1 MNQDNN
7 YEGTEKPEMSLTRK
21 LTALADGL
29 NVYSGL
35 QKDEEIILIPFSF
48 SLYGT
53 ARTVKDFAQT
63 YLDELNHNECR
74 EVLDIDFGK
83 MTSVDYWLNKCDKL
97 KRDMEALGT
106 VPMKEHGFT
115 VTLIDFTPAFTT
127 DISKAI
133 VDIIMEVV
141 EMLRVIYQKLDNAPL
156 SLYGNFYRYQKSL
169 YDRHPVEAR
178 YKEFKRD
185 AGVLTFDSLMD
196 KQAFE
201 IEECLKK
208 KLLRHTRVPSG
219 GEVAQMNLEMMYK
232 HLPYGYVIPEEL
244 KKCYARFFRFVLKDG
259 DMLRLDYDLYGNYL
273 FQYFYQLSEAE
284 RQALIELDIML
295 ELINED
301 MMAMSATH
309 KCEESLPEV
318 VEFHRNCELFDDN
331 MPLSALFFDKKHE
344 DLRTII
350 GSWRP
355 YLIEVNPEE
364 DALCLST
371 FNFDLKRI
379 QPSTVYIDFAH
390 LIIKEALIVHMSD
403 LAAYMFRHSNL
414 SKSENSLYVQLKR
427 YKNICEPSKK
437 KGKKRRKFA

>member
-1 MNQDNN
+1 MTR
-7 YEGTEKPEMSLTRK
+7 ESKLGGTEKPEMTLTRK
-21 LTALADGL
+21 LIALDEGL
-29 NVYSGL
+29 NVYSSL
-35 QKDEEIILIPFSF
+35 HKDEEIILIPFSF

-53 ARTVKDFAQT
+53 VRTVKDFTQT

-115 VTLIDFTPAFTT
+115 VTLIDFTPEFTT

-133 VDIIMEVV
+133 VNIIIEVV

-156 SLYGNFYRYQKSL
+156 SLYGNFYRYQKSHC
-169 YDRHPVEAR
+169 DRRPVEAR

-185 AGVLTFDSLMD
+185 AGVLTLESLMD

-295 ELINED
+295 ELINQD
-301 MMAMSATH
+301 MVALNSTILPDELATPEAMIYWQKAMKAGWVDENYQT
-309 KCEESLPEV
+309 KLSLTK
-318 VEFHRNCELFDDN
+318 
-331 MPLSALFFDKKHE
+331 SALFASHMAIRLGIKDKWKYFE
-344 DLRTII
+344 ILWKRKNMRSNYNTAILQKESSEFLDDVKDLFSTI
-350 GSWRP
+350 
-355 YLIEVNPEE
+355 
-364 DALCLST
+364 
-371 FNFDLKRI
+371 
-379 QPSTVYIDFAH
+379 
-390 LIIKEALIVHMSD
+390 
-403 LAAYMFRHSNL
+403 
-414 SKSENSLYVQLKR
+414 
-427 YKNICEPSKK
+427 
-437 KGKKRRKFA
+437 

>member
-1 MNQDNN
+1 MTQDSN
-7 YEGTEKPEMSLTRK
+7 YEGAEKPEMSLTRK

-156 SLYGNFYRYQKSL
+156 SLYGNFYRYQKNRC
-169 YDRHPVEAR
+169 DRNPVEAR

-185 AGVLTFDSLMD
+185 AGVLTLNSLMD

-208 KLLRHTRVPSG
+208 KLLRHTREPSDR
-219 GEVAQMNLEMMYK
+219 EVAQMNLEKMYK
-232 HLPYGYVIPEEL
+232 HLPYGYVIPEDL

-259 DMLRLDYDLYGNYL
+259 DILRLDDDLYGNYL

-295 ELINED
+295 ELINQD
-301 MMAMSATH
+301 MVALNSTILPDELATPEAMIYWQKAMKAGWVDEHYQTKLSLTQSAILAFEMANRLNIKDRWKVFEAFWQRKNMRSSYNNALLQRQ
-309 KCEESLPEV
+309 SLK
-318 VEFHRNCELFDDN
+318 FQDDVK
-331 MPLSALFFDKKHE
+331 ALF
-344 DLRTII
+344 
-350 GSWRP
+350 SA
-355 YLIEVNPEE
+355 V
-364 DALCLST
+364 
-371 FNFDLKRI
+371 
-379 QPSTVYIDFAH
+379 
-390 LIIKEALIVHMSD
+390 
-403 LAAYMFRHSNL
+403 
-414 SKSENSLYVQLKR
+414 
-427 YKNICEPSKK
+427 
-437 KGKKRRKFA
+437 